1 MERCLRSLL
10 NKHDNDRLKLSDYAE
25 TRGAPSPDW
34 SSSGS
39 GEEGDWMYLV
49 STLKRRD
56 KAPSVVGGE
65 HGG

>member
-1 MERCLRSLL
+1 MEHCLRSLL
-10 NKHDNDRLKLSDYAE
+10 NEHNNELSDYAE

-56 KAPSVVGGE
+56 KATSVVGGE